1 MSLCELRLS
10 LRVLRK
16 QPVVTFTTLLALT
29 VGIGMATTGFTLLD
43 AVLFSRLPFPNGDR
57 FVLVEAYK
65 EPDVQ
70 RTGVEADRFRFWPIT
85 HRRSNIWAPFGESK
99 PICSS
104 DRTRSFRSPARW

>member
-43 AVLFSRLPFPNGDR
+43 AVLFSRLPFPTGDR

-65 EPDVQ
+65 EPDAQ
-70 RTGVEADRFRFWPIT
+70 RTGIPRSTFRLP
-85 HRRSNIWAPFGESK
+85 S
-99 PICSS
+99 
-104 DRTRSFRSPARW
+104 